1 MIPDKSYRLFLSG
14 KHFLFLN
21 NLPSAKV
28 KEVCFFD
35 LKVNWSNFR
44 FHVLT
49 IYLVNISWSF
59 QRIIDV
65 FRAAWLLD
73 AIFWS
78 GKSPSWSNPIKFL
91 VVLFP
96 TNMFFRWFKFQ
107 ILSFDQ
113 KKCCIS
119 TSSLLG
125 WGFEISNKARE
136 FLCSKLNNQ
145 FCLLGKRWFFPIIF
159 VEYVF
164 FCLFVGSNFLISIKH
179 QIYWVLAGFEL
190 EHHTS
195 ANTIKIKR
203 FLYVI
208 LVGHF
213 LLS

>member
-1 MIPDKSYRLFLSG
+1 MFWPYILWT
-14 KHFLFLN
+14 
-21 NLPSAKV
+21 SAGPF
-28 KEVCFFD
+28 KES
-35 LKVNWSNFR
+35 LMSFR
-44 FHVLT
+44 G
-49 IYLVNISWSF
+49 
-59 QRIIDV
+59 
-65 FRAAWLLD
+65 AWLLD

-78 GKSPSWSNPIKFL
+78 GKSPSWSTPIKFL

-145 FCLLGKRWFFPIIF
+145 FCLLGKRWFLPIIF

-164 FCLFVGSNFLISIKH
+164 FCLFVGSNFLISITY
-179 QIYWVLAGFEL
+179 QIYWVLAGSEL

-195 ANTIKIKR
+195 ANTIKIIR
-203 FLYVI
+203 VLYVFF
-208 LVGHF
+208 VGHF
-213 LLS
+213 LWFQFCKNCPNGQICFGFFWCPLRYIIEICLC